1 VVIDGRQNGLK
12 GSVTG
17 VLGRHSGTDMIQVS
31 QQVYDRLKHWYELR
45 GRDNITVRGKNEM
58 ATYALINSRL

>member
-1 VVIDGRQNGLK
+1 VVIDGRQNGPK

-17 VLGRHSGTDMIQVS
+17 VQGRQSGTDMIQVS
-31 QQVYDRLKHWYELR
+31 QQVYDRLKEGYELR

-58 ATYALINSRL
+58 ATYALISSRL